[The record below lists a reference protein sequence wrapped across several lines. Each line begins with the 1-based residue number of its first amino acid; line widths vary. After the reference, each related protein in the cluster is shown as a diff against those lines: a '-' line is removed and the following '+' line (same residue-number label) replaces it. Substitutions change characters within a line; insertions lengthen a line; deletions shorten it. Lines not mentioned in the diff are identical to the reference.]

1 SVNEYGDR
9 FDVMGNNSVAGQQMH
24 FNAAQKSIL
33 GWIQASSVVTHTG
46 GTATYTLGPIESGGQ
61 STYAVKIPVAA
72 DSNRTYWIEY
82 RQPIGFDSALSAYP
96 NNGAIIHVSSPFDYP
111 CTNCGG
117 DDTEIL
123 DLTPSNGEN
132 FYDAALL
139 VGQNYTDSTYG
150 ISVTVNSAT

>member
-24 FNAAQKSIL
+24 FNATQKSLL
-33 GWIQASSVVTHTG
+33 GWIPASSVITHTS
-46 GTATYTLGPIESGGQ
+46 GTQTYSLAPLESGGQ

-96 NNGAIIHVSSPFDYP
+96 NNGAIIHVAFPFDNP
-111 CTNCGG
+111 CTGSCFA

-123 DLTPSNGEN
+123 DMSPANGGN
-132 FYDAALL
+132 FFDAALL
-139 VGQNYTDSTYG
+139 VGQTYNDSTYG
-150 ISVTVNSAT
+150 VSI